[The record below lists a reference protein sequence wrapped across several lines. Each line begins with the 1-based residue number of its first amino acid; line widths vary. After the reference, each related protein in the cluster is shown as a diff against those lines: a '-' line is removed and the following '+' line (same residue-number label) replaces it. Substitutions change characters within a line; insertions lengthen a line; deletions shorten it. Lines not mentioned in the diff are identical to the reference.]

1 MLTVAEAHEIIARHV
16 GPLPPQRMRLGE
28 LLGRRLTADIVSRV
42 DSPPFDKSIVDG
54 YAIAT
59 SDDSEFLQELEL
71 VTAGNLPSE
80 IVRPGTTIR
89 VMTGAPLPE
98 GANAV
103 VKWEDCERR
112 EDGAIRNPAI
122 GVKAGAGIL
131 RRGSVFRR
139 GDVLLEAGKRVGPL
153 DIALLAE
160 IGEADVSAYPLPRV
174 GVLPTGDELVAS
186 HEHAGPG
193 QIRNSNGP
201 MLLAALA
208 AQGIAPVDL
217 GVGRDNSNDLRE
229 KIGLGLE
236 CDVLLISGGVSAGV
250 LDLVPTVLAELGV
263 KELFH
268 KIRVKPGKPLWFG
281 VRDPAGWHALK
292 GRGESNPNATTPFA
306 DSERATPT
314 LVFGLPGNPVSAL
327 VSFRLFVLP
336 ALQAFAGAKF
346 TPPATERGVLTQSL
360 EHRGGRPTYFP
371 CRRSGND
378 VEPLDWKGSAD
389 LATLTRANCLAAL
402 PAGDYRLDRGAEVDV
417 ITL

>member
-1 MLTVAEAHEIIARHV
+1 MLTVAEAHDIIARHV
-16 GPLPPQRMRLGE
+16 EPLAPQRLHLSE
-28 LLGRRLTADIVSRV
+28 LLGLRLAAGVVSRV
-42 DSPPFDKSIVDG
+42 DSPPFDKAIVDG

-59 SDDSEFLQELEL
+59 SDQSEFLRELEL
-71 VTAGNLPSE
+71 VTAGSLPSE

-89 VMTGAPLPE
+89 VMTGATVPE
-98 GANAV
+98 GADAV
-103 VKWEDCERR
+103 VKWEDCEVR
-112 EDGAIRNPAI
+112 EDGAVRNPAR
-122 GVKAGAGIL
+122 GVKPGAGIL
-131 RRGSVFRR
+131 RRGRVFRR
-139 GDVLLEAGKRVGPL
+139 GDVLLEAGKRIGPL

-174 GVLPTGDELVAS
+174 GVLPTGDELVAV

-208 AQGIAPVDL
+208 AQGLTPVDL
-217 GVGRDNSNDLRE
+217 GVGRDNPDDLRE
-229 KIGLGLE
+229 KISLGLE

-250 LDLVPTVLAELGV
+250 LDLVPKVLAKLGV

-268 KIRVKPGKPLWFG
+268 KLRVKPGKPLWFG
-281 VRDPAGWHALK
+281 TRDD
-292 GRGESNPNATTPFA
+292 GERRRF
-306 DSERATPT
+306 
-314 LVFGLPGNPVSAL
+314 VFGLPGNPVSTL

-336 ALQAFAGAKF
+336 ALQALAGADF
-346 TPPATERGVLTQSL
+346 TPPATKRGRLTAPF

-371 CRRSGND
+371 CRRDGNE

-402 PAGDYRLDRGAEVDV
+402 PAGDYTLEHGAEIDV
-417 ITL
+417 IAL

>member
-1 MLTVAEAHEIIARHV
+1 MAIGQFAINMLTVAEAHEIIARHV
-16 GPLPPQRMRLGE
+16 EPLPPQRVRLGE
-28 LLGRRLTADIVSRV
+28 LLGRRLAADIVSRV

-54 YAIAT
+54 YAVAT
-59 SDDSEFLQELEL
+59 SDESELLQELEL

-89 VMTGAPLPE
+89 VMTGAPRPE
-98 GANAV
+98 GADAV
-103 VKWEDCERR
+103 VKWEACERR

-122 GVKAGAGIL
+122 GLKAGAGIL
-131 RRGSVFRR
+131 RRGTVFRR

-174 GVLPTGDELVAS
+174 GVLPTGDELVAA

-193 QIRNSNGP
+193 QIHNSNGP

-208 AQGIAPVDL
+208 AQGMAPVDL
-217 GVGRDNSNDLRE
+217 GVGRDNPDDLRA

-236 CDVLLISGGVSAGV
+236 CDVLLISGGVSAGE
-250 LDLVPTVLAELGV
+250 LDLVPKALAELGV

-281 VRDPAGWHALK
+281 IREDDKRKVV
-292 GRGESNPNATTPFA
+292 
-306 DSERATPT
+306 
-314 LVFGLPGNPVSAL
+314 VFGLPGNPVSAL

-346 TPPATERGVLTQSL
+346 APPATERGVLTDPFQ
-360 EHRGGRPTYFP
+360 HRGGRPTYFP
-371 CRRSGND
+371 CRRSGSD
-378 VEPLDWKGSAD
+378 IEPLDWKGSAD
-389 LATLTRANCLAAL
+389 LATLTRANCFAAM
-402 PAGDYRLDRGAEVDV
+402 PAGDYTLDRGAEVDV
-417 ITL
+417 LAI